1 MLLDLRDGIRN
12 SKWLKYLLVTIICI
26 PFALFGINSYF
37 GGGGPDYAAK
47 VNGEKVS
54 LAEYNNAYQIQ
65 RNQLR
70 QAFGGRIPE
79 GFDAAGMI
87 GQQAMDTVVTRELL
101 RQTTSNNNMAI
112 GDDALAR
119 EIYTSEAF
127 TVDGTFDKERYQ
139 LQLQSQ
145 GISAGQFE
153 AQYRG
158 DLLLQQLQGSVVD
171 TAFELET
178 EAQLVASLRD
188 QQRTLSTITFPLQ
201 QTAES
206 IEVDDA
212 AIQQY
217 YDDNLSNFNN
227 PEKVKIEYLEL
238 RPEHLT
244 ADLEVTEEQLQE
256 YFELNRRE
264 FRSAEQ
270 RDASHILLALD
281 SDAGSSEADEVRD
294 KALDL
299 VARIG
304 AGESFEDLAREFSDD
319 PGSGSEGGSLGAFER
334 GVMVPPFEE
343 AVFAMAEGDVSDPV
357 RSDFGYHIIRLNSII
372 EEQGK
377 SFEDVKDEI
386 DVRYRR
392 EQADQRFYD
401 VREQLA
407 NASYENSDSLEPA
420 ADETGLEIK
429 TSDWIDSNSTDG
441 VGQYRQVL
449 TAALSEAVLNE
460 GQNSEVVEVGDN
472 HVVVLRSVEHEP
484 PAPKTL
490 DEVKDDVTTQ
500 LQQQRAR
507 EQLDELASQSIDELK
522 DGADAAALADTHSAT
537 FTEPAAV
544 GRQGSDADRAVVA
557 ELFKMAKPA
566 EGGNSFRQVT
576 TSGGD
581 VAIVIFSG
589 IASQEA
595 DDDTQTADGEEEP
608 ATPPA
613 PSLAPRAGA
622 AEFAALVGGL
632 QSGAEVEQNDFLL
645 NESGSA
651 Y

>member
-12 SKWLKYLLVTIICI
+12 SKWMKYLLVGIICV

-47 VNGEKVS
+47 VNGEKVG
-54 LAEYNNAYQIQ
+54 LAEYNNAYQLQ

-101 RQTTSNNNMAI
+101 RQSTYNNNMAI
-112 GDDALAR
+112 GDKALAR

-127 TVDGTFDKERYQ
+127 TVDGAFDKERYQ

-145 GISAGQFE
+145 GISAGEFE

-158 DLLLQQLQGSVVD
+158 DLLLQQLQGAVVD

-178 EAQLVASLRD
+178 EAQQVALLRD

-201 QTAES
+201 QTADD

-212 AIQQY
+212 AIEQY
-217 YDDNLSNFNN
+217 YNDNIANFNN

-244 ADLEVTEEQLQE
+244 TDLEVTDEQLQE
-256 YFELNRRE
+256 YFDLNRRE

-270 RDASHILLALD
+270 RDASHILLTLD
-281 SDAGSSEADEVRD
+281 SDASTSDADDVRD
-294 KALDL
+294 KALELIAKID
-299 VARIG
+299 
-304 AGESFEDLAREFSDD
+304 AGESFEDLAAEFSDD
-319 PGSGSEGGSLGAFER
+319 PASGAEGGSLGAFER

-343 AVFAMAEGDVSDPV
+343 AVFAMAVGDISDPV
-357 RSDFGYHIIRLNSII
+357 RSDFGYHIIRLNEII

-377 SFEDVKDEI
+377 SFEDVRDEI
-386 DVRYRR
+386 DARYRR
-392 EQADQRFYD
+392 EQADQRFYE
-401 VREQLA
+401 VREQLS
-407 NASYENSDSLEPA
+407 NATYENSDSLDPA

-429 TSDWIDSNSTDG
+429 VSDWIDSNTTDG
-441 VGQYRQVL
+441 IGQHRPVL
-449 TAALSEAVLNE
+449 TAALTEAVLNE
-460 GQNSEVVEVGDN
+460 GQNSDVIEVGEN

-484 PAPKTL
+484 PAPKAL
-490 DEVKDDVTTQ
+490 DEVKDDVLAQ

-507 EQLDELASQSIDELK
+507 EQLDELAGTSIDELRE
-522 DGADAAALADTHSAT
+522 GADATALADTHGAIYV
-537 FTEPAAV
+537 EPAAV
-544 GRQGSDADRAVVA
+544 GRQGSDTDRAIIA
-557 ELFKMAKPA
+557 ELFKMAKPT
-566 EGGNSFRQVT
+566 EGESNYRQVS
-576 TSGGD
+576 TSSGD

-589 IASQEA
+589 IAAASDAESA
-595 DDDTQTADGEEEP
+595 SDEETP
-608 ATPPA
+608 AV

-632 QSGAEVEQNDFLL
+632 QAGAEVEQNDFLL
-645 NESGSA
+645 NGGGSN